1 MKKIYFLILL
11 FSLSFNIAAFAQC
24 VFDVVTPDFSNNYIL
39 DDNTAYTMCSSND
52 EGSYVGFTGVLN
64 SNPDDYPTLIVDSD
78 VIIEVG
84 EFVLGEAKL
93 IINEEASLTINGD
106 LLMGESDGFIND
118 YESRFIING
127 ALNVNGNIHVAQYSI
142 FSGRFNKL
150 DPTNVSQGENITI
163 DFGSNGSIEVTGVFN
178 SGGIDMDNITNPN
191 FVFKGSDDPC
201 TDNRVTGNLS
211 DAAYCNDLPVEL
223 TYFQASSKEETVLL
237 EWETASEIN
246 ASHFEVQRSADRKTW
261 ETLGRVQAS
270 GNSQMAIS
278 YKFEDNEA
286 LPTAYYR
293 LKQVDLDEAYEF
305 FGPVQVALSG
315 VDIPLSLLIMPNN
328 ISSGEKIQFSLSGL
342 NVGSNV
348 DISVYDSQGNVL
360 YSEIEED
367 ITSEVLLKPMDF
379 TASLGS
385 GMYYVVVKSGKD
397 IVKEKLLIR

>member
-1 MKKIYFLILL
+1 ML
-11 FSLSFNIAAFAQC
+11 FISIVVVGQVVCTTPNDGVVYTSDCSYTNNTDVNIGSGDEVTLSQNADPDITTNVVWTVNSYTIDGNWSLFGGTDYGRLTI
-24 VFDVVTPDFSNNYIL
+24 
-39 DDNTAYTMCSSND
+39 D
-52 EGSYVGFTGVLN
+52 EGT
-64 SNPDDYPTLIVDSD
+64 T
-78 VIIEVG
+78 
-84 EFVLGEAKL
+84 
-93 IINEEASLTINGD
+93 LTIYGNLIMSEYGILTVNGTLNIYGD
-106 LLMGESDGFIND
+106 VSHTVGTSFGDRLLIGE
-118 YESRFIING
+118 NG
-127 ALNVNGNIHVAQYSI
+127 TMNVNGN
-142 FSGRFNKL
+142 L
-150 DPTNVSQGENITI
+150 DLTGPWGNGILGIVEGELN
-163 DFGSNGSIEVTGVFN
+163 VTGDVA
-178 SGGIDMDNITNPN
+178 GI
-191 FVFKGSDDPC
+191 
-201 TDNRVTGNLS
+201 GN
-211 DAAYCNDLPVEL
+211 LPVEL
-223 TYFQASSKEETVLL
+223 TYFQASSKEKTVLL

-278 YKFEDNEA
+278 YKFEDNDA

-379 TASLGS
+379 TSSLGS

-397 IVKEKLLIR
+397 IVKEKLLIN